1 MSILFQ
7 LIQKAHFEQM
17 THKEILMRCLVE
29 MISMRFNVSS
39 LMMII
44 ILSQIIKCILQ
55 PEKNIKWNKAHAES
69 CHLCIHYPGRTNMHF
84 LCSLMVLPWQWFQY
98 LLQLLSTGHSSTR
111 LVMCFFRERKQ
122 FLNISRITF
131 LLQRINNTMSEMLLG
146 SVFWHPLYHH
156 LYDILLCLP
165 CLLIL

>member
-55 PEKNIKWNKAHAES
+55 PEKNIK
-69 CHLCIHYPGRTNMHF
+69 
-84 LCSLMVLPWQWFQY
+84 
-98 LLQLLSTGHSSTR
+98 
-111 LVMCFFRERKQ
+111 
-122 FLNISRITF
+122 
-131 LLQRINNTMSEMLLG
+131 
-146 SVFWHPLYHH
+146 
-156 LYDILLCLP
+156 
-165 CLLIL
+165 